1 MPPHRHSGLVTPIH
15 PRNAVTNEGQAEHL
29 RFAEESVRRRD
40 GHRKPK
46 LLLATA
52 PLLVLLLKDT
62 LDVDDGGEDDRHL
75 RLRLSDRDRKERESS
90 GGDWEGLSVG
100 SGGGRMEE
108 GRKEGCV
115 RRRRR
120 FRNGR
125 V

>member
-1 MPPHRHSGLVTPIH
+1 M
-15 PRNAVTNEGQAEHL
+15 TNEGQAEHL

-100 SGGGRMEE
+100 RAAAGWRE